1 MLSLLEASNQGVISA
16 DLIISV
22 LEFCKSGLNT
32 FRIVKLKYGISVL
45 ICLRVSDQVSF
56 YFCAYHFASN
66 YCSLICVC
74 IVQSQTGVDVLRDIT
89 SLHSLIS
96 RFPPNPP
103 NFCYLFNL
111 LAYLGF
117 CLLCQGLSLDDQ
129 VIRGCLFILESG
141 ILKS

>member
-16 DLIISV
+16 DLIISA

-56 YFCAYHFASN
+56 YFCAYHFATN

-74 IVQSQTGVDVLRDIT
+74 IV
-89 SLHSLIS
+89 
-96 RFPPNPP
+96 
-103 NFCYLFNL
+103 
-111 LAYLGF
+111 
-117 CLLCQGLSLDDQ
+117 
-129 VIRGCLFILESG
+129 
-141 ILKS
+141 